1 MPELASPLAMFL
13 REHLPRDRGASRHT
27 VESYALCFKLLVVF
41 AADKH
46 GIRLSKLE
54 IGHLD
59 IATLLEFLEHLERD
73 RGNGVRTRN
82 TRLAAIKSF
91 FRFLEFRHPGYLDL
105 AAQVREIP
113 AKKGEVRLIGYLD
126 RAEMRALLDAP
137 DPGAVAGIRDR
148 AMLCLTYNAYNAGL
162 RVSELVGLALENLKT
177 PALDEVHIV
186 GKGRRERVL
195 PLWKETRGALR
206 DWLGI
211 RPKSADRHLFLNAM
225 GTGMTRR
232 GFAKR
237 LVLHAQ
243 TAAHSVPSIAAKTV
257 SPHLLRHA
265 CAIHTLE
272 ATGDV
277 RKVSLWLGHSS
288 LQTTN
293 RHAVRRLRQWLC
305 RKHQTRLR
313 DYVRFPDRR
322 LYEDYGLTRLS
333 RAAVGLPRA
342 KA

>member
-1 MPELASPLAMFL
+1 MAELAPPLAMFL
-13 REHLPRDRGASRHT
+13 REHLPRDRGTSRHT

-46 GIRLSKLE
+46 GIRPCTLE

-82 TRLAAIKSF
+82 ARLAAIKAF

-113 AKKGEVRLIGYLD
+113 AKKGEVPLIGSLD
-126 RAEMRALLDAP
+126 RAETRALLDAP
-137 DPGAVAGIRDR
+137 EPGTVAGTRDR
-148 AMLCLTYNAYNAGL
+148 AMLCLTYNAGL
-162 RVSELVGLALENLKT
+162 RVSELVGLALDDLKM
-177 PALDEVHIV
+177 PALDEVHII
-186 GKGRRERVL
+186 GKGRRERIL
-195 PLWKETRGALR
+195 PLWKETRRALR
-206 DWLGI
+206 DWLAI
-211 RPKSADRHLFLNAM
+211 RPTSADRHLFLNAM

-237 LVLHAQ
+237 LSLHAQ
-243 TAAHSVPSIAAKTV
+243 TAAHSVPSITRKTV

-265 CAIHTLE
+265 CALHTLE

-288 LQTTN
+288 LQTTEMYLQADPTDKLDTLDKW
-293 RHAVRRLRQWLC
+293 RPPSLRKGIFKGVQDELLAMLAG
-305 RKHQTRLR
+305 T
-313 DYVRFPDRR
+313 
-322 LYEDYGLTRLS
+322 
-333 RAAVGLPRA
+333 
-342 KA
+342 

>member
-1 MPELASPLAMFL
+1 MAELAPPLAMFL
-13 REHLPRDRGASRHT
+13 REYLPRDRGTSRHT

-41 AADKH
+41 ASDKH
-46 GIRLSKLE
+46 AIRPCKLE

-59 IATLLEFLEHLERD
+59 IATILEFLEHLERD

-82 TRLAAIKSF
+82 ARLAAIKTF

-113 AKKGEVRLIGYLD
+113 AKKGVVPLIGSLD
-126 RAEMRALLDAP
+126 RAETRALLDAP
-137 DPGAVAGIRDR
+137 NPGTVAGIRDR
-148 AMLCLTYNAYNAGL
+148 AMLCLTYNAGL
-162 RVSELVGLALENLKT
+162 RVSELVGLALEDLKMPT
-177 PALDEVHIV
+177 LDEVHII
-186 GKGRRERVL
+186 GKGRRERIL
-195 PLWKETRGALR
+195 PLWKETRSVLR
-206 DWLGI
+206 DWLAT
-211 RPKSADRHLFLNAM
+211 RPESADRHLFLNAM

-243 TAAHSVPSIAAKTV
+243 TAAHSVPSITGKTV

-265 CAIHTLE
+265 CALHTLE

-288 LQTTN
+288 LQTTEMYLQADPTDKLDTLAKW
-293 RHAVRRLRQWLC
+293 RPPSLRKGMFKGVQDELLAMLAG
-305 RKHQTRLR
+305 T
-313 DYVRFPDRR
+313 
-322 LYEDYGLTRLS
+322 
-333 RAAVGLPRA
+333 
-342 KA
+342 

>member
-1 MPELASPLAMFL
+1 MAELAPPLAMFL
-13 REHLPRDRGASRHT
+13 REYLPRDRGTSRHT

-46 GIRLSKLE
+46 AIRPCTLE

-73 RGNGVRTRN
+73 RGNAVRTRN
-82 TRLAAIKSF
+82 ARLAAIKAF
-91 FRFLEFRHPGYLDL
+91 FRFLEFRRPGYLDL

-113 AKKGEVRLIGYLD
+113 AKKGEVPLIGSLD
-126 RAEMRALLDAP
+126 RAETRALLDAP
-137 DPGAVAGIRDR
+137 DPGTVTGTRDR
-148 AMLCLTYNAYNAGL
+148 AMLCLTYNAGL
-162 RVSELVGLALENLKT
+162 RVSELVGLALDDLKM
-177 PALDEVHIV
+177 PALDEVHII
-186 GKGRRERVL
+186 GKGRRERIL
-195 PLWKETRGALR
+195 PLWKETRSALR
-206 DWLGI
+206 DWLAL

-237 LVLHAQ
+237 LSLHAQ
-243 TAAHSVPSIAAKTV
+243 TAAHSVPSITRKTV

-265 CAIHTLE
+265 CALHTLE

-288 LQTTN
+288 VQTTEMY
-293 RHAVRRLRQWLC
+293 LRADPTDKLDTLDKWRPPSL
-305 RKHQTRLR
+305 RKGMFKGVQDELLAMLAGPEPANLMGT
-313 DYVRFPDRR
+313 
-322 LYEDYGLTRLS
+322 
-333 RAAVGLPRA
+333 
-342 KA
+342 

>member
-1 MPELASPLAMFL
+1 MAELAPPLATFL
-13 REHLPRDRGASRHT
+13 REYLPRDRGTSRHT

-46 GIRLSKLE
+46 GIRPCTLE

-82 TRLAAIKSF
+82 ARLAAIKAF

-113 AKKGEVRLIGYLD
+113 AKKGDVPLIGSLD
-126 RAEMRALLDAP
+126 RAETRALLDAP
-137 DPGAVAGIRDR
+137 DPGTVAGTRDR
-148 AMLCLTYNAYNAGL
+148 AMLCLTYNAGL
-162 RVSELVGLALENLKT
+162 RVSELVGLALDDLKM
-177 PALDEVHIV
+177 PALDEVRII
-186 GKGRRERVL
+186 GKGRRERIL
-195 PLWKETRGALR
+195 PLWKETRRALR
-206 DWLGI
+206 EWLAV

-243 TAAHSVPSIAAKTV
+243 TAARSVPSITKKTV
-257 SPHLLRHA
+257 SPHLLLTLARSTRSRRPVTSERSRSGLGTQA
-265 CAIHTLE
+265 FRPPRYICRPIRPTSSIRSTSGALPASKRASSRVYRTSCSRCSQAPETAILMGT
-272 ATGDV
+272 
-277 RKVSLWLGHSS
+277 
-288 LQTTN
+288 
-293 RHAVRRLRQWLC
+293 
-305 RKHQTRLR
+305 
-313 DYVRFPDRR
+313 
-322 LYEDYGLTRLS
+322 
-333 RAAVGLPRA
+333 
-342 KA
+342 

>member
-1 MPELASPLAMFL
+1 MAELAPPLAMFL
-13 REHLPRDRGASRHT
+13 REYLPRDRGTSRHT

-46 GIRLSKLE
+46 AIRPCTLE

-82 TRLAAIKSF
+82 ARLAAIKAF

-105 AAQVREIP
+105 AAQVREVP
-113 AKKGEVRLIGYLD
+113 AKKGEVPLIGSLD
-126 RAEMRALLDAP
+126 RAETRALLDAP
-137 DPGAVAGIRDR
+137 DPGTVAGTRDR
-148 AMLCLTYNAYNAGL
+148 AMLCLTYNAGL
-162 RVSELVGLALENLKT
+162 RVSELVGLALDDLKM
-177 PALDEVHIV
+177 PALDEVHII
-186 GKGRRERVL
+186 GKGRRERIL
-195 PLWKETRGALR
+195 PLWKETRSALR
-206 DWLGI
+206 DWLAI

-237 LVLHAQ
+237 LSLHAQ
-243 TAAHSVPSIAAKTV
+243 TAAHTVPSITRKTV

-265 CAIHTLE
+265 CALHTLE

-288 LQTTN
+288 LQTTEMYLQADPTDKLDTLDKW
-293 RHAVRRLRQWLC
+293 RPPSLRKGIFKGVQDELLAMLAG
-305 RKHQTRLR
+305 T
-313 DYVRFPDRR
+313 
-322 LYEDYGLTRLS
+322 
-333 RAAVGLPRA
+333 
-342 KA
+342 

>member
-1 MPELASPLAMFL
+1 MAELAPPLAMFL
-13 REHLPRDRGASRHT
+13 REYLPRDRGTSRHT

-46 GIRLSKLE
+46 AIRPCTLE

-73 RGNGVRTRN
+73 RGNAVRTRN
-82 TRLAAIKSF
+82 ARLAAIKAF
-91 FRFLEFRHPGYLDL
+91 FRFLEFRRPGYLDL

-113 AKKGEVRLIGYLD
+113 AKKGEVPLIGSLD
-126 RAEMRALLDAP
+126 RAETRALLDAP
-137 DPGAVAGIRDR
+137 DPGTVAGTRDR
-148 AMLCLTYNAYNAGL
+148 AMLCLTYNAGL
-162 RVSELVGLALENLKT
+162 RVSELVGLALDDLKM
-177 PALDEVHIV
+177 PALDEVHII
-186 GKGRRERVL
+186 GKGRRERIL
-195 PLWKETRGALR
+195 PLWKETRRVLR
-206 DWLGI
+206 DWLAL

-237 LVLHAQ
+237 LSLHAQ
-243 TAAHSVPSIAAKTV
+243 TAAHSVPSIARKTV

-265 CAIHTLE
+265 CALHTLE

-288 LQTTN
+288 VQTTEMYLQADPTDKLDTLDKW
-293 RHAVRRLRQWLC
+293 RPPSLRKGMFKGVQDELLAMLAG
-305 RKHQTRLR
+305 T
-313 DYVRFPDRR
+313 
-322 LYEDYGLTRLS
+322 
-333 RAAVGLPRA
+333 
-342 KA
+342 